1 MLVKKII
8 GLVFF
13 ITFFSIIIISRIV
26 AQEHQDIVN
35 GNLIQ
40 FKENGFWCWYQDE
53 RAVVDTIAGNLI
65 TAGEASGSGPG
76 GWPVDGDI
84 NAIIFD
90 LNTMI
95 PREYLLKEGGGEAF
109 YCDDH
114 NMPALLVRPDGKYL
128 ALYAAHFNDTS
139 SYYRI
144 YNGTVWGSEHRFNWN
159 EAIAGGSNFQT
170 TYSNLFYLSA
180 EGRTYNF
187 ARTNNKS
194 PNSMVS
200 TDMGNT
206 WVYGG
211 QLATGS
217 FVGYN
222 NGYYKYYGNGIDRI
236 DFICTEYHPRDY
248 NTSIYHGYI
257 KDGKSCKS
265 DGTVV
270 DNNILNN
277 DFVPDGSDFTT
288 VFASGT
294 IINGMTM
301 YRCWNMDVQRYEDNT
316 IAALISA
323 RINNNEGGGDNS
335 IDPDHAFIYCRYN
348 GIEWSYTYLCQAG
361 LKLLLSEQDYTGL
374 GALAPN
380 NQNIIYISTS
390 IDPRD
395 DSDLG
400 VHEIFKGV
408 TDDHGATWQWFPIT
422 WNSVRDNLRPII
434 PAWDET
440 HTAILWLRGS
450 YFGAFDAA
458 VVGIIENT
466 NEITGLMT
474 YVDANTTNTT
484 LASGE
489 PLLYTGPSPNQGP
502 ADDTWHIREGFANG
516 NQVFASGEMGGEDA
530 PVIKTE
536 LTIPEAGTYNVWVNF
551 WANPDYDWRI
561 KAGLSE
567 ENLRLFRQMTCR
579 HVQEGDHNTSLIIAD
594 AGNTFL
600 YQAFLGR
607 IRASSNYS
615 LTVFIDDET
624 IQNGTSNT
632 MIGDIARTWYDGI
645 GFAKVDNV
653 TTSIRTEKSVPPE
666 KIELS
671 QNFPNPF
678 NPTTEIKFSF
688 GKPANVEINVYDS
701 QGRFIKTLLDEY
713 KTGGTHTVVFDG
725 TNLVSGIYYY
735 RIQTENFIVT
745 KKMLLIK

>member
-1 MLVKKII
+1 MRNRL
-8 GLVFF
+8 
-13 ITFFSIIIISRIV
+13 
-26 AQEHQDIVN
+26 
-35 GNLIQ
+35 
-40 FKENGFWCWYQDE
+40 
-53 RAVVDTIAGNLI
+53 
-65 TAGEASGSGPG
+65 
-76 GWPVDGDI
+76 
-84 NAIIFD
+84 
-90 LNTMI
+90 
-95 PREYLLKEGGGEAF
+95 
-109 YCDDH
+109 
-114 NMPALLVRPDGKYL
+114 
-128 ALYAAHFNDTS
+128 
-139 SYYRI
+139 
-144 YNGTVWGSEHRFNWN
+144 
-159 EAIAGGSNFQT
+159 
-170 TYSNLFYLSA
+170 
-180 EGRTYNF
+180 
-187 ARTNNKS
+187 
-194 PNSMVS
+194 
-200 TDMGNT
+200 
-206 WVYGG
+206 
-211 QLATGS
+211 
-217 FVGYN
+217 
-222 NGYYKYYGNGIDRI
+222 
-236 DFICTEYHPRDY
+236 
-248 NTSIYHGYI
+248 
-257 KDGKSCKS
+257 
-265 DGTVV
+265 
-270 DNNILNN
+270 
-277 DFVPDGSDFTT
+277 
-288 VFASGT
+288 
-294 IINGMTM
+294 
-301 YRCWNMDVQRYEDNT
+301 
-316 IAALISA
+316 
-323 RINNNEGGGDNS
+323 
-335 IDPDHAFIYCRYN
+335 
-348 GIEWSYTYLCQAG
+348 
-361 LKLLLSEQDYTGL
+361 EQ
-374 GALAPN
+374 
-380 NQNIIYISTS
+380 
-390 IDPRD
+390 
-395 DSDLG
+395 
-400 VHEIFKGV
+400 
-408 TDDHGATWQWFPIT
+408 
-422 WNSVRDNLRPII
+422 
-434 PAWDET
+434 
-440 HTAILWLRGS
+440 
-450 YFGAFDAA
+450 
-458 VVGIIENT
+458 
-466 NEITGLMT
+466 
-474 YVDANTTNTT
+474 
-484 LASGE
+484 
-489 PLLYTGPSPNQGP
+489 GPSPNQGP